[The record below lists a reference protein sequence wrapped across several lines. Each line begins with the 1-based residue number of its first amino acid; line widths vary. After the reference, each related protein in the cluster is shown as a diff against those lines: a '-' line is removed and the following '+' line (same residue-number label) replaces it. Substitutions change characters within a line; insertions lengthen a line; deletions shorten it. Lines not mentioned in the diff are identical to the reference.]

1 MASDRSRFRRVS
13 PAVIRL
19 AFALL
24 VPGLLVLSLVAPI
37 RVSQA
42 ASGGVLGTLRPADPL
57 NQAAVEHYYNLDHDA
72 AIQDFERI
80 VARHPNDA
88 FALNHLL
95 SAILVR
101 ELYRMGAINTG
112 EYTNDSF
119 IGNAHRPADPAQ
131 KERIKQLVHQAEKLE
146 DAELARNP
154 NNLDMLYARGVTRA
168 QFALYTGLIERAW
181 FSSLRNAVGARHD
194 HERVLELD
202 PHYTDAKLVVG
213 THNYVMG
220 SLSLAV
226 KIAVALVGLSGDKN
240 KGIQYLYDDYRANGE
255 TSVDAGMVLLVFL
268 RRDHRYNDAL
278 EIATALAPRF
288 PRNYLLPLE
297 QGNLLRASGKLDLAG
312 EQYRRVWQN
321 GREGK
326 YGSLHYEL
334 AALALGDLLRS
345 QQKYSAAAAA
355 YEQVGEVAG
364 ADPELLQKANLG
376 AGEMYDQLQNRDLA
390 VKKYQAVVAVDSGNA
405 EADKA
410 RKRMKEAYRE

>member
-24 VPGLLVLSLVAPI
+24 VPGLLVLSLVAPT

-202 PHYTDAKLVVG
+202 AHYTDAKLVVG

-345 QQKYSAAAAA
+345 QKKYSAAAAA